1 MPITDERSKRVPDE
15 DSEDIVRLWWW
26 NPGKGASTRRVFR
39 EDLDKIRQGRA
50 EGDGRHDLD
59 NRGFRSWRC
68 RLIRTTLSRDW

>member
-39 EDLDKIRQGRA
+39 EDLDEIRA
-50 EGDGRHDLD
+50 ELRGMGATTWITGDFVVGAAD
-59 NRGFRSWRC
+59 
-68 RLIRTTLSRDW
+68 

>member
-39 EDLDKIRQGRA
+39 EDLDEIRANLRGMGA
-50 EGDGRHDLD
+50 TTWMTGDFVVGIAD
-59 NRGFRSWRC
+59 
-68 RLIRTTLSRDW
+68 